1 MDIFKEYAKLVGE
14 DKVSE
19 LRAQGHVIG
28 QIKKARHAKRMSQQ
42 KLADAIQ
49 MSKSTI
55 ARIESGVA
63 VPNLRTL
70 QLIADALDTPLTI
83 QPDRREL
90 ETIR

>member
-1 MDIFKEYAKLVGE
+1 MNFEHRDTLLDRSKKGTSCKEDEPTK
-14 DKVSE
+14 
-19 LRAQGHVIG
+19 
-28 QIKKARHAKRMSQQ
+28 